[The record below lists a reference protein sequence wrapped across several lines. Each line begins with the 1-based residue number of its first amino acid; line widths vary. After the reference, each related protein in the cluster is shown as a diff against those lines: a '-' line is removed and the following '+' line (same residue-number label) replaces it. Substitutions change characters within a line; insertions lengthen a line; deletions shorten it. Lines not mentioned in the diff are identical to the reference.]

1 MTYHGQCCSVAG
13 KSAVCVC
20 VSVPGVPVHTVSC
33 NWLAPL
39 LRPPALVRCGRSRL
53 SPIKRDVLPSY
64 AYGPKSPAID
74 SYPRQRSRLVIGV
87 VALSLLG
94 IGALASGAFSSE
106 GAAAA
111 GITANGNVDFSTE
124 GHSNSNPVIVLSTGK
139 GTAVFAPCVARPS
152 SVTSHLT

>member
-1 MTYHGQCCSVAG
+1 MDNAAASPARAR
-13 KSAVCVC
+13 SACVC
-20 VSVPGVPVHTVSC
+20 LCLVCPCTPFRATG
-33 NWLAPL
+33 LPL

-139 GTAVFAPCVARPS
+139 GHSCVWHTRVARPS